1 MASKTL
7 TSNSAPVVTGKG
19 DDATTSFVAT
29 TVTGPDTNGNY
40 TSEIVQYDDAKGGNP
55 KTIGTR
61 NPKTG
66 EITWNDNASDT
77 VKNNEKAFKKASDN
91 QIDSIQQD
99 LAKSAEEKDA
109 LNAAAGKGN
118 QDNTDGNSDSS
129 SAKATPA
136 PRNQQGE
143 FVGAD
148 VVSTNPRNFYTAT
161 PLCYPLAMRRELQ
174 DNIKINVIK
183 HTPKVLAGMTFK
195 NRPKGDTIGSVI
207 LPMPNAIAD
216 GNKTQWGSG
225 TMTPAQIAAAGAV
238 KAFLGDEKMGGTF
251 EQIEKTVDQSAGN
264 QKVSN
269 AVKDYFTEQLTGA
282 EDMLARTT
290 GAIMNP
296 NMELLF
302 KGPDLRS
309 FSFTWKMSPRD
320 QRESIEIAKII
331 RMFKQS
337 MAPQKS
343 EEQLF
348 LKAPNIYDLTL
359 RAGKKSNNF
368 LPKIKTCALTDC
380 SVNYTPD
387 GSFMAYD
394 NDSMIAY
401 EMTLSFQEIEPIYN
415 NDMSSGWDNVGY

>member
-29 TVTGPDTNGNY
+29 KVTGPDANNNY

-61 NPKTG
+61 DPNTG

-99 LAKSAEEKDA
+99 LAKSAAEKDA
-109 LNAAAGKGN
+109 LNAATGKGN

-161 PLCYPLAMRRELQ
+161 PLCYPLAMRKELQ
-174 DNIKINVIK
+174 DNLKIDVIK
-183 HTPKVLAGMTFK
+183 HTPKALSGMRFE
-195 NRPKGDTIGSVI
+195 NLPKGPTIGSVI

-225 TMTPAQIAAAGAV
+225 TMTPAQIAAAGGV
-238 KAFLGDEKMGGTF
+238 KSLLGDEKLGGPFDQLEAT
-251 EQIEKTVDQSAGN
+251 IAQSAGN
-264 QKVSN
+264 KKISN
-269 AVKDYFTEQLTGA
+269 AVKDYFTEQLTGT
-282 EDMLARTT
+282 EDLLARTT
-290 GAIMNP
+290 GTIMNP

-337 MAPQKS
+337 MAPQKT

-348 LKAPNIYDLTL
+348 LTAPSIYDLTL
-359 RAGKKSNNF
+359 RVGKKRNNF
-368 LPKIKTCALTDC
+368 LPKMKTCALTDC

-394 NDSMIAY
+394 NDSMVAY
-401 EMTLSFQEIEPIYN
+401 EMSLSFQEIEPIYN
-415 NDMSSGWDNVGY
+415 NDMSTGWDSVGY